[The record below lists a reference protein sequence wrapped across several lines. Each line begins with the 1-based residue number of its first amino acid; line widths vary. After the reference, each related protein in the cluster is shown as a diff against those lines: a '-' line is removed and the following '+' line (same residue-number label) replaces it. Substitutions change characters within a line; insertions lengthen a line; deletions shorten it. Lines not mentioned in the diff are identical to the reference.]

1 MRELLNG
8 VYDLHIHTS
17 PDVAPRKYSDLE
29 LARRLAER
37 GMAGCA
43 IKCHYF
49 DTAARAG
56 LLMAQFPQL
65 DVAGGVTL
73 NRSVGGLNPDA
84 VERSA
89 QAGGRMVWFP
99 TLEAQSYQRYQH
111 RNDPEADLSRFLT
124 VCDEEGKLLPQA
136 LEVLDIAARHHMVV
150 GTGHVGAEE
159 GMALVRA
166 AAERNCTIVLTHADN
181 PADCYSVEQQEEAAA
196 LGAYVEHGGVC
207 PAAPG
212 PGLLP
217 GGAGD
222 HDVPGA
228 PASAPPH
235 RAGLKPQA
243 HSRIGQLCKTVPS
256 TS

>member
-17 PDVAPRKYSDLE
+17 PDVVPRKYSDLE

-111 RNDPEADLSRFLT
+111 RNDPEAGLSRFLT

-159 GMALVRA
+159 G
-166 AAERNCTIVLTHADN
+166 H
-181 PADCYSVEQQEEAAA
+181 
-196 LGAYVEHGGVC
+196 
-207 PAAPG
+207 G
-212 PGLLP
+212 PGA
-217 GGAGD
+217 GRCGAEL
-222 HDVPGA
+222 H
-228 PASAPPH
+228 H
-235 RAGLKPQA
+235 RADPCGQPRGLLLGGTA
-243 HSRIGQLCKTVPS
+243 GGGRRIGGLCGALLLHHVPRPHAH
-256 TS
+256 

>member
-17 PDVAPRKYSDLE
+17 PDVVPRKYSDLE

-99 TLEAQSYQRYQH
+99 TLEAQSYQRYQP
-111 RNDPEADLSRFLT
+111 PE
-124 VCDEEGKLLPQA
+124 
-136 LEVLDIAARHHMVV
+136 
-150 GTGHVGAEE
+150 
-159 GMALVRA
+159 
-166 AAERNCTIVLTHADN
+166 
-181 PADCYSVEQQEEAAA
+181 
-196 LGAYVEHGGVC
+196 
-207 PAAPG
+207 
-212 PGLLP
+212 
-217 GGAGD
+217 
-222 HDVPGA
+222 
-228 PASAPPH
+228 
-235 RAGLKPQA
+235 
-243 HSRIGQLCKTVPS
+243 
-256 TS
+256 

>member
-17 PDVAPRKYSDLE
+17 PDVVPRKYSDLE

-99 TLEAQSYQRYQH
+99 TLEALAQ
-111 RNDPEADLSRFLT
+111 AD
-124 VCDEEGKLLPQA
+124 VAEVEGYVHSTGFFRAKA
-136 LEVLDIAARHHMVV
+136 RDI
-150 GTGHVGAEE
+150 
-159 GMALVRA
+159 VRA
-166 AAERNCTIVLTHADN
+166 SQMLLRDYGGKVPGTM
-181 PADCYSVEQQEEAAA
+181 EE
-196 LGAYVEHGGVC
+196 L
-207 PAAPG
+207 
-212 PGLLP
+212 LKLP
-217 GGAGD
+217 GVGRKTANLLLGD
-222 HDVPGA
+222 QIGR
-228 PASAPPH
+228 ASC
-235 RAGLKPQA
+235 RE
-243 HSRIGQLCKTVPS
+243 RV
-256 TS
+256 

>member
-17 PDVAPRKYSDLE
+17 PDVVPRKYSDLE

-111 RNDPEADLSRFLT
+111 R
-124 VCDEEGKLLPQA
+124 C
-136 LEVLDIAARHHMVV
+136 
-150 GTGHVGAEE
+150 
-159 GMALVRA
+159 
-166 AAERNCTIVLTHADN
+166 
-181 PADCYSVEQQEEAAA
+181 
-196 LGAYVEHGGVC
+196 
-207 PAAPG
+207 
-212 PGLLP
+212 
-217 GGAGD
+217 
-222 HDVPGA
+222 
-228 PASAPPH
+228 
-235 RAGLKPQA
+235 LKPWRCWTSPPA
-243 HSRIGQLCKTVPS
+243 TTWWWERATSVRRRAWPWCGPLRSGTAPS
-256 TS
+256 C